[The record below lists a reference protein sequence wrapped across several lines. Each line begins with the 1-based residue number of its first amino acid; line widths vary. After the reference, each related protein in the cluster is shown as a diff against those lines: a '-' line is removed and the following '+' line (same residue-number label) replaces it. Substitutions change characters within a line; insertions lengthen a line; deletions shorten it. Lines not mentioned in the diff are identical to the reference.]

1 MKGKTYAEIKH
12 QYEALK
18 ATSALI
24 AERREALCD
33 FLESG
38 CTGTHCGARVRV
50 ELS

>member
-12 QYEALK
+12 QYEALR

-24 AERREALCD
+24 AERREAVRL
-33 FLESG
+33 LESG

-50 ELS
+50 EL

>member
-24 AERREALCD
+24 AERREELCA
-33 FLESG
+33 FWKAAAPAHIVVLG
-38 CTGTHCGARVRV
+38 CG
-50 ELS
+50 